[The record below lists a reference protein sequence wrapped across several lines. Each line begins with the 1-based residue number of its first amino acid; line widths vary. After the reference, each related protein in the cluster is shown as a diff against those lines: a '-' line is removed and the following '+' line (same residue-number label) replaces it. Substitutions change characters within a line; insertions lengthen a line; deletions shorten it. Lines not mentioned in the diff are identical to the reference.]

1 MATMLEPSVKWR
13 QKEASILRGEQ
24 NAIPMLVIIGIIE
37 LQIDIRTTK
46 YPEMI
51 KVNCVIN

>member
-1 MATMLEPSVKWR
+1 MLEPSVKWR